1 MDISDD
7 LQAKKCPKCNSLMI
21 KQEIDEIWFCENCKN
36 SNVYNR

>member
-1 MDISDD
+1 MDINDD
-7 LQAKKCPKCNSLMI
+7 LQAKKCPKCNALMI